1 MLVHVYKTAV
11 QRETAV
17 QADFSSKQ
25 LQTQQLLPS
34 WLCVDYTQQTL
45 NICMK
50 IVQQRPN
57 IVQMLYKCFVFAGYN
72 NF

>member
-11 QRETAV
+11 QRKTAV

-25 LQTQQLLPS
+25 FQTQLLPF
-34 WLCVDYTQQTL
+34 WLCVDYTQQTQ

-50 IVQQRPN
+50 IVQQRPS